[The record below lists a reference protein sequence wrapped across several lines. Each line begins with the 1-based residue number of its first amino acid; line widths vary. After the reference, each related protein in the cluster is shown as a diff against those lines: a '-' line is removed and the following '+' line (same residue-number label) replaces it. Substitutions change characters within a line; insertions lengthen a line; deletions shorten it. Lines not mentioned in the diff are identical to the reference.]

1 MTTETH
7 FYFKSDFIGFVSQ
20 VENPYLK
27 AMMSFTIMSQ
37 KFNEP
42 ICRVATG
49 GTYEDDDAFE
59 VTNFQI
65 EQWRKRSL
73 EKHNFSHP
81 ATWQTSPP
89 ANMPSW
95 TTILYLRA
103 NAVRGILLRPF
114 FLSSSPNTESSK
126 RSIGPGL
133 DIVSDTVNILSV
145 LDRSTDIYRKQH
157 PFLQHFLGSA
167 CALLFLIIAFSDQ
180 KCSKSS
186 SNGHSLP
193 AESWDVVGRNFKKA
207 LALASAYRD
216 STRVSRKLFDRLVML
231 KEPLTQLG
239 VLTRE
244 GGSLD
249 GENAIR
255 RTPAAHQQPPASV
268 AGAARLE
275 SAAAKPTIIHAPH
288 QKTTAPTYGMS
299 ESIVVDIADPP
310 IIEDAGDG
318 TGISEAETYVNT
330 SAGLFDSFMVDWSTN
345 DMNFFCSDSGL

>member
-1 MTTETH
+1 
-7 FYFKSDFIGFVSQ
+7 
-20 VENPYLK
+20 
-27 AMMSFTIMSQ
+27 MSFTIMSQ

-81 ATWQTSPP
+81 ATWQASCP

-95 TTILYLRA
+95 TIILYLRA

-114 FLSSSPNTESSK
+114 FLSSSPNTESSR

-133 DIVSDTVNILSV
+133 DIISDTVNILSV

-167 CALLFLIIAFSDQ
+167 CALLFLIIAFADQ
-180 KCSKSS
+180 KCGASS
-186 SNGHSLP
+186 SSGDSIP
-193 AESWDVVGRNFKKA
+193 AESWDAVGRNFKKA
-207 LALASAYRD
+207 FGLASAYRD
-216 STRVSRKLFDRLVML
+216 SSRVSRKLFDRLVML

-239 VLTRE
+239 ILTRE
-244 GGSLD
+244 GGCLD
-249 GENAIR
+249 GEKAS
-255 RTPAAHQQPPASV
+255 RTPAAPQQPPESV
-268 AGAARLE
+268 GGAARLE
-275 SAAAKPTIIHAPH
+275 TAAAKATTTHAPH
-288 QKTTAPTYGMS
+288 QQITLPTYGMS
-299 ESIVVDIADPP
+299 ESIVVDISDHPN
-310 IIEDAGDG
+310 IEGAGDG

-330 SAGLFDSFMVDWSTN
+330 STGLFDSFMVDWSTN

>member
-1 MTTETH
+1 MT
-7 FYFKSDFIGFVSQ
+7 
-20 VENPYLK
+20 
-27 AMMSFTIMSQ
+27 FTIMSQ

-73 EKHNFSHP
+73 EKQNFTHP
-81 ATWQTSPP
+81 STWQASPP

-95 TTILYLRA
+95 TVILYLRA

-133 DIVSDTVNILSV
+133 DIVSDTVNILST

-167 CALLFLIIAFSDQ
+167 CALLFLIIAFADL
-180 KCSKSS
+180 KCGASS
-186 SNGHSLP
+186 SSGDSFP
-193 AESWDVVGRNFKKA
+193 AESWDAVGRNFKKA
-207 LALASAYRD
+207 FTLASAYSD
-216 STRVSRKLFDRLVML
+216 SSRVSRRLFDRLVML
-231 KEPLTQLG
+231 KEPLTKLG
-239 VLTRE
+239 VLPRE
-244 GGSLD
+244 EGCLD
-249 GENAIR
+249 GDKAS
-255 RTPAAHQQPPASV
+255 RTPATHQHLPVSV
-268 AGAARLE
+268 GGAARLE
-275 SAAAKPTIIHAPH
+275 SAAAKATTTRAPH
-288 QKTTAPTYGMS
+288 QQPTAPTFGVS
-299 ESIVVDIADPP
+299 DSLVVDITGHPGT
-310 IIEDAGDG
+310 EGAGDG

-330 SAGLFDSFMVDWSTN
+330 STGLFDSFMVDWSAN